1 MSSIRAFF
9 SSALTI
15 SGLVLILFAAGARA
29 EVFTV
34 NKTADTND
42 GACDA
47 DCSLREAIAA
57 AATGD
62 VVQFATPPF
71 NSPQTITLTLGAL
84 TITRSITIL
93 GSGANL
99 LTIGAGSGS
108 TPPTGRV
115 FLISAAGS
123 TVKLSGMSVFGGGF
137 QPPNSSE
144 RGGGIL
150 NESGTVYLTNL
161 HIYTNAASVGG
172 GIYNSGT
179 MHVLDSTIAGNLAL
193 EQTEGGG
200 GIGNGGTLTL
210 TNTTISGNGG
220 ELGRDILN
228 NGGTITLTSSTIGSG
243 ASDNRPV
250 IFNKQNTTMIIR
262 NTIVAGGVSSSSNTV
277 FTSQGNNLVQSA
289 SGTPIGWVASD
300 LLGVNPQ
307 LSPLANNGGQT
318 PTHALMAGSPAING
332 GNNAL
337 AINPASDLP
346 LRLDQ
351 RLYNRIAGGM
361 VDIGAFEANSSPAGA
376 VTVRGHFIANANNR
390 AIPGALAVL
399 RFVDT
404 GEIRYG
410 MTNPFGYVHFNNIPM
425 GATVIIT
432 LTHKRYKIAPLVITA
447 TGEVHYLGSE
457 SNRKSEA
464 VSASFWSEDMVE
476 N

>member
-1 MSSIRAFF
+1 MSSTRAFF
-9 SSALTI
+9 SSALTA
-15 SGLVLILFAAGARA
+15 GLVLILFAAGARA

-42 GACDA
+42 GMCDI

-62 VVQFATPPF
+62 LVQFATPPF

-84 TITRSITIL
+84 TINRSITIL
-93 GSGANL
+93 GSGAHL
-99 LTIGAGSGS
+99 LTIGAGSGN

-123 TVKLSGMSVFGGGF
+123 TVKLSGMSVFGGF
-137 QPPNSSE
+137 LPANSFE

-179 MHVLDSTIAGNLAL
+179 MHVLDSTIAGNQAL

-210 TNTTISGNGG
+210 TNTTVSGNGG

-228 NGGTITLTSSTIGSG
+228 SGTITLTNSTIGSG

-262 NTIVAGGVSSSSNTV
+262 NTIVAGGVTSSSNTV
-277 FTSQGNNLVQSA
+277 VTSQGNNLIQSA
-289 SGTPIGWVASD
+289 SGTPMGWIASD
-300 LLGVNPQ
+300 LLNVNPQ

-337 AINPASDLP
+337 AINPASNQP
-346 LRLDQ
+346 LQLDQ
-351 RLYNRIAGGM
+351 RLYNRIAGGT

-376 VTVRGHFIANANNR
+376 VTIQGRVTITGNSRGVH
-390 AIPGALAVL
+390 GALAVL

-404 GEIRYG
+404 GEIRHVV
-410 MTNPFGYVHFNNIPM
+410 TNPFGYYYFNNIPM
-425 GATVIIT
+425 GSTVIIT
-432 LTHKRYKIAPLVITA
+432 LTHKRYKIPPEVITA
-447 TGEVHYLGSE
+447 TGEVHYLASDP
-457 SNRKSEA
+457 NRKSEA

>member
-57 AATGD
+57 TAAGD

-93 GSGANL
+93 GSGAHL

-123 TVKLSGMSVFGGGF
+123 TVKLSGMSVFGGF
-137 QPPNSSE
+137 LPANSFE

-210 TNTTISGNGG
+210 TNTTVSGNSG

-228 NGGTITLTSSTIGSG
+228 SGTITLTNSTIGSG
-243 ASDNRPV
+243 SSDSRPV

-262 NTIVAGGVSSSSNTV
+262 NTIVAGGVTSSSNTV
-277 FTSQGNNLVQSA
+277 VTSQGNNLIQSA
-289 SGTPIGWVASD
+289 SGTPIGWIASD
-300 LLGVNPQ
+300 LLNVNPQ

-337 AINPASDLP
+337 AINPVSDLP
-346 LRLDQ
+346 LQLDQ
-351 RLYNRIAGGM
+351 RLYNRIIGGT
-361 VDIGAFEANSSPAGA
+361 VDIGAYEANSSPPGA
-376 VTVRGHFIANANNR
+376 VTLRSQITATGSSRGIH
-390 AIPGALAVL
+390 GALAVL

-410 MTNPFGYVHFNNIPM
+410 VTNPFGYVHFNNIPM

-432 LTHKRYKIAPLVITA
+432 FTHKRYKIAPRVITA
-447 TGEVHYLGSE
+447 TGEVHY
-457 SNRKSEA
+457 
-464 VSASFWSEDMVE
+464 
-476 N
+476 

>member
-1 MSSIRAFF
+1 MSSTRAFF

-15 SGLVLILFAAGARA
+15 AGLVMILFAAEARA

-42 GACDA
+42 GACNA
-47 DCSLREAIAA
+47 DCSLREAIAVA
-57 AATGD
+57 AAGD

-84 TITRSITIL
+84 TINRSITIL
-93 GSGANL
+93 GSGAHL

-108 TPPTGRV
+108 TPPMGRV
-115 FLISAAGS
+115 FLISASGS

-137 QPPNSSE
+137 LPPNTQE

-200 GIGNGGTLTL
+200 GIANVGTLTL
-210 TNTTISGNGG
+210 TNTTVSGNSG
-220 ELGRDILN
+220 ELARDILN
-228 NGGTITLTSSTIGSG
+228 SGGTITLTNSTIGSG
-243 ASDNRPV
+243 SSDNRPV
-250 IFNKQNTTMIIR
+250 IFNKLNTAMIIR
-262 NTIVAGGVSSSSNTV
+262 NTIVAGGITSSSNTV
-277 FTSQGNNLVQSA
+277 FTSQGNNLIQSA

-300 LLGVNPQ
+300 LLNVNPQ

-337 AINPASDLP
+337 AINPVSNLP
-346 LRLDQ
+346 LQLDQ
-351 RLYNRIAGGM
+351 RLYNRIIGGT

-376 VTVRGHFIANANNR
+376 VTVRGHITANANSR
-390 AIPGALAVL
+390 GVPGALAVL

-432 LTHKRYKIAPLVITA
+432 LTHKRYKLAPLVITA
-447 TGEVHYLGSE
+447 TGEVHY
-457 SNRKSEA
+457 
-464 VSASFWSEDMVE
+464 
-476 N
+476 

>member
-1 MSSIRAFF
+1 MSSTRAFF

-29 EVFTV
+29 EVLTV

-42 GACDA
+42 GACDI
-47 DCSLREAIAA
+47 DCSLREGIAA
-57 AATGD
+57 AAAGD

-84 TITRSITIL
+84 TINRSITIL
-93 GSGANL
+93 GSGAHL
-99 LTIGAGSGS
+99 LTIGAGSGT

-137 QPPNSSE
+137 LPPNTSE

-179 MHVLDSTIAGNLAL
+179 MHVLDSTIAGNLTL

-210 TNTTISGNGG
+210 TNTTVSGNGG

-228 NGGTITLTSSTIGSG
+228 SGTITLTNSTIGSG
-243 ASDNRPV
+243 ASDNRPS

-262 NTIVAGGVSSSSNTV
+262 NTIVAGGVTSSSNTV
-277 FTSQGNNLVQSA
+277 VTSQGNNLIQSA
-289 SGTPIGWVASD
+289 SGTPIGWIASD
-300 LLGVNPQ
+300 LLNVNPQ

-318 PTHALMAGSPAING
+318 PTHALMAGSQAING

-337 AINPASDLP
+337 AINPASNQP
-346 LRLDQ
+346 LQLDQ
-351 RLYNRIAGGM
+351 RLYNRIAGGT

-376 VTVRGHFIANANNR
+376 VTIQGRVTITGNSRGVH
-390 AIPGALAVL
+390 GALAVL
-399 RFVDT
+399 RFADT
-404 GEIRYG
+404 GEIRHAV
-410 MTNPFGYVHFNNIPM
+410 TNPFGYYYFNNIPL
-425 GATVIIT
+425 GSTVIIT
-432 LTHKRYKIAPLVITA
+432 LTHKRYKIPPEVITA
-447 TGEVHYLGSE
+447 TGEVHY
-457 SNRKSEA
+457 
-464 VSASFWSEDMVE
+464 
-476 N
+476 

>member
-1 MSSIRAFF
+1 MSSTRAFF

-15 SGLVLILFAAGARA
+15 AGLVLILFAAGARA

-42 GACDA
+42 GACDI

-84 TITRSITIL
+84 TINRSITIL
-93 GSGANL
+93 GSGAHL
-99 LTIGAGSGS
+99 LTIGAGSGT
-108 TPPTGRV
+108 TPPTSRV

-137 QPPNSSE
+137 LPPNNFE

-150 NESGTVYLTNL
+150 NEGGTVYLTNL
-161 HIYTNAASVGG
+161 HIYANAASVGG

-179 MHVLDSTIAGNLAL
+179 MHILDSTIAGNLAQ

-210 TNTTISGNGG
+210 TNTTVSGNGG

-228 NGGTITLTSSTIGSG
+228 SGTITLTNSTIGSG
-243 ASDNRPV
+243 ASDSRPS

-262 NTIVAGGVSSSSNTV
+262 NTIVAGGVTSSSSTM

-289 SGTPIGWVASD
+289 SGTPIGWIASD

-337 AINPASDLP
+337 AINPVSNLP
-346 LRLDQ
+346 LQLDQ
-351 RLYNRIAGGM
+351 RLYNRIAGGT
-361 VDIGAFEANSSPAGA
+361 VDIGAFEANSFPAGA
-376 VTVRGHFIANANNR
+376 VTIQGRVTITGNSRGV
-390 AIPGALAVL
+390 PGALAVL

-404 GEIRYG
+404 GEIRHAV
-410 MTNPFGYVHFNNIPM
+410 TNPFGYYYFNNIPL
-425 GATVIIT
+425 GSTVIIT
-432 LTHKRYKIAPLVITA
+432 LTHKRYKIPPNVITA
-447 TGEVHYLGSE
+447 TGEVHY
-457 SNRKSEA
+457 
-464 VSASFWSEDMVE
+464 
-476 N
+476 

>member
-57 AATGD
+57 AAIGD

-123 TVKLSGMSVFGGGF
+123 RVKLSGMSVFGGGF

-210 TNTTISGNGG
+210 TNTTVSGNGG

-228 NGGTITLTSSTIGSG
+228 SGTITLTNSTIGSG
-243 ASDNRPV
+243 VSDNRPV

-262 NTIVAGGVSSSSNTV
+262 NTVVAGGVTSSSNTV
-277 FTSQGNNLVQSA
+277 VTSQGNNLVQSA

-300 LLGVNPQ
+300 LLNVNPQ

-351 RLYNRIAGGM
+351 RLYNRIAGGT

-390 AIPGALAVL
+390 PIHGALAVL

-410 MTNPFGYVHFNNIPM
+410 MTNPFGYVHFNNIPL

-457 SNRKSEA
+457 LNRKSEA

>member
-1 MSSIRAFF
+1 
-9 SSALTI
+9 
-15 SGLVLILFAAGARA
+15 
-29 EVFTV
+29 
-34 NKTADTND
+34 
-42 GACDA
+42 
-47 DCSLREAIAA
+47 
-57 AATGD
+57 
-62 VVQFATPPF
+62 
-71 NSPQTITLTLGAL
+71 
-84 TITRSITIL
+84 
-93 GSGANL
+93 
-99 LTIGAGSGS
+99 
-108 TPPTGRV
+108 
-115 FLISAAGS
+115 
-123 TVKLSGMSVFGGGF
+123 
-137 QPPNSSE
+137 
-144 RGGGIL
+144 
-150 NESGTVYLTNL
+150 
-161 HIYTNAASVGG
+161 
-172 GIYNSGT
+172 
-179 MHVLDSTIAGNLAL
+179 
-193 EQTEGGG
+193 
-200 GIGNGGTLTL
+200 
-210 TNTTISGNGG
+210 
-220 ELGRDILN
+220 
-228 NGGTITLTSSTIGSG
+228 
-243 ASDNRPV
+243 
-250 IFNKQNTTMIIR
+250 MIIR
-262 NTIVAGGVSSSSNTV
+262 NTIVAGGITSSSNTV

-289 SGTPIGWVASD
+289 SGTPIGWIASD
-300 LLGVNPQ
+300 LLNVNPQ

-351 RLYNRIAGGM
+351 RLYNRIAGGT

-390 AIPGALAVL
+390 AISGALAVL

-410 MTNPFGYVHFNNIPM
+410 MTNPFGYVHFNNIPL